1 MKKVILAILF
11 LASFATFSFAQNADA
26 AAVPKKP
33 KFEWSAETMNS
44 AGIAADVQ
52 TKITDL
58 IKAAEEA
65 IKPLRKN
72 KELTDEDRKAQ
83 IKVIRDKC
91 NKDIQ
96 ALLTP
101 EQVKKIA
108 DIRKALK

>member
-1 MKKVILAILF
+1 MKKVILAILL
-11 LASFATFSFAQNADA
+11 LASCATFSFAQNADA
-26 AAVPKKP
+26 AAPKKP
-33 KFEWSAETMNS
+33 KFEWSVETMNS

-58 IKAAEEA
+58 IKASEEA

-83 IKVIRDKC
+83 VNVIRDKC
-91 NKDIQ
+91 NKDVE

-108 DIRKALK
+108 GIRKALK